1 MGMHTSDWMTDE
13 HVMLADMTRKFITD
27 EWEQHF
33 DRWRK
38 QGEMDIETW
47 QQAGELGLLCPS
59 VPEEYGGAGGDF
71 GHEAVIL
78 MEGSR
83 ANLASWGHGI
93 HSGIVAHYVLAY
105 GTEEQKKRWLPK
117 MVSGELVGALAM
129 TEPSG
134 GSDVQSIKTRAVKEG
149 NSYRL
154 SGQKTFITNGQHAN
168 LIIVAAKTDPSQGAK
183 GTSLVVV
190 ETDGAEGFTRGRN
203 LDKIGL
209 KAGDTSELFF
219 DNVEVAPE
227 NILGGEE
234 GRGFYQMMQQLP
246 QERLIIGCGA
256 VGAMEGAIERTLAYC
271 NEREAFGNSLMQFQ
285 NTRFQLAEAQTKT
298 VVSRAFLDECIRE
311 HLKGELS
318 IEKAAMA
325 KYWLSDTQGEVLDI
339 CLQMHGG
346 YGFMQEYAV
355 AEMWT
360 DARVQRIY
368 GGTNEI
374 MKELIARGFYKA
386 ALTLNMMGLDWD
398 AIKVDFF
405 AGETRS
411 EAYRSQVNELGEAP
425 VMVDGD
431 VKLTQSGVIQQYLAE
446 KTGKFGGKTKEE
458 EREVLRWILWDN
470 HKLSSMAGMTRF
482 LMNFLPPEK
491 QPAETIAFNQGRLK
505 SAYQILDAH
514 LAGRDWIVGED
525 VTIADMTCCG
535 YLYYPEPFG
544 FDRADWPNI
553 DAWLTRLSQQPGWKA
568 PYDLMPGNPS
578 ERA

>member
-1 MGMHTSDWMTDE
+1 MGMHHSDWMTDE
-13 HVMLADMTRKFITD
+13 HIMLADMTRKFITD

-33 DRWRK
+33 DRWRN
-38 QGEMDIETW
+38 QGEMDIGTW

-59 VPEEYGGAGGDF
+59 VPEEYGGVGGDF

-78 MEGSR
+78 IEGSR

-203 LDKIGL
+203 LEKIGL

-219 DNVEVAPE
+219 DNVEIVPE

-318 IEKAAMA
+318 VEKAAMA

-374 MKELIARGFYKA
+374 MKELIARGFVQK
-386 ALTLNMMGLDWD
+386 
-398 AIKVDFF
+398 K
-405 AGETRS
+405 
-411 EAYRSQVNELGEAP
+411 
-425 VMVDGD
+425 
-431 VKLTQSGVIQQYLAE
+431 K
-446 KTGKFGGKTKEE
+446 
-458 EREVLRWILWDN
+458 
-470 HKLSSMAGMTRF
+470 
-482 LMNFLPPEK
+482 
-491 QPAETIAFNQGRLK
+491 
-505 SAYQILDAH
+505 
-514 LAGRDWIVGED
+514 
-525 VTIADMTCCG
+525 
-535 YLYYPEPFG
+535 
-544 FDRADWPNI
+544 
-553 DAWLTRLSQQPGWKA
+553 
-568 PYDLMPGNPS
+568 
-578 ERA
+578 

>member
-1 MGMHTSDWMTDE
+1 MGMHHSDWMTDE

-47 QQAGELGLLCPS
+47 QQAAELGLLCPS

-105 GTEEQKKRWLPK
+105 GTEDQKKRWLPK

-256 VGAMEGAIERTLAYC
+256 VGAMEGAIERTIAYC

-318 IEKAAMA
+318 VEKAAMA

-374 MKELIARGFYKA
+374 MKELIARGF
-386 ALTLNMMGLDWD
+386 
-398 AIKVDFF
+398 
-405 AGETRS
+405 
-411 EAYRSQVNELGEAP
+411 
-425 VMVDGD
+425 VM
-431 VKLTQSGVIQQYLAE
+431 K
-446 KTGKFGGKTKEE
+446 KK
-458 EREVLRWILWDN
+458 
-470 HKLSSMAGMTRF
+470 
-482 LMNFLPPEK
+482 
-491 QPAETIAFNQGRLK
+491 
-505 SAYQILDAH
+505 
-514 LAGRDWIVGED
+514 
-525 VTIADMTCCG
+525 
-535 YLYYPEPFG
+535 
-544 FDRADWPNI
+544 
-553 DAWLTRLSQQPGWKA
+553 
-568 PYDLMPGNPS
+568 
-578 ERA
+578 